1 MSVSTCAG
9 CGFPRPAGEPV
20 CRACGFDTLT
30 GTGPRA
36 VGVVP
41 LLGPGAGAAGAGP
54 AADAGPAAGAPG
66 LRWAVELM
74 SDRAYFDRA
83 CFDRG
88 QGGDPAAFPAGATAR
103 LVQLAGPR
111 AVIGRRSRSR
121 GQAPALDLSLP
132 PRDPG
137 VSRAHARLE
146 RHADGTVTVT
156 DLGSA
161 NGTWLGPDADR
172 LIRLDA
178 EAPVPLAEAD
188 RVFVGAWT
196 RLTVREH

>member
-1 MSVSTCAG
+1 M
-9 CGFPRPAGEPV
+9 
-20 CRACGFDTLT
+20 
-30 GTGPRA
+30 GT
-36 VGVVP
+36 
-41 LLGPGAGAAGAGP
+41 
-54 AADAGPAAGAPG
+54 PG
-66 LRWAVELM
+66 LRWAVELVP
-74 SDRAYFDRA
+74 DRAYFDR
-83 CFDRG
+83 G
-88 QGGDPAAFPAGATAR
+88 QDGDPAAFPAGAAAR
-103 LVQLAGPR
+103 LVQLAGPC

-121 GQAPALDLSLP
+121 GQAPALDLSLS

-161 NGTWLGPDADR
+161 NGTWIGPDADHLTR
-172 LIRLDA
+172 LGA

-196 RLTVREH
+196 RLTVRKR